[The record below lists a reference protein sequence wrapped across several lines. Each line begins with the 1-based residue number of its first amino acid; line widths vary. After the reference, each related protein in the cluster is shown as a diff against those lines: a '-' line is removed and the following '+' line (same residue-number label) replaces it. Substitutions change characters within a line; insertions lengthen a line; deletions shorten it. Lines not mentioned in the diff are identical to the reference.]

1 MSRQLNE
8 SRSTKRLVAEA
19 ATKRRKRGVRGK
31 SLCVHPCF
39 PWELL
44 KDIFLTMRKTVE
56 LDQLDETR
64 VRRYSAS
71 KKGADMST
79 DPLLDIATEEDIK
92 KAQASEENVDLAKS
106 YGQFVWASLGVGAIV
121 LLAFAVR
128 WIFF

>member
-1 MSRQLNE
+1 
-8 SRSTKRLVAEA
+8 
-19 ATKRRKRGVRGK
+19 
-31 SLCVHPCF
+31 
-39 PWELL
+39 
-44 KDIFLTMRKTVE
+44 
-56 LDQLDETR
+56 
-64 VRRYSAS
+64 
-71 KKGADMST
+71 MST